1 MGINWTKLYEL
12 SNENNK
18 ISGSKFEKL
27 VLDYLNQYYKE
38 YDWKSTKSS
47 WDNNRD
53 FISLILENIW
63 AEAKYKKDCTALK
76 KSDIDPTMMSGFLN
90 GKIEIIFFLTNGYLP
105 DTLLKRIKQAER
117 MHFFRFSC
125 LLLEHS
131 LPSF

>member
-63 AEAKYKKDCTALK
+63 SE
-76 KSDIDPTMMSGFLN
+76 
-90 GKIEIIFFLTNGYLP
+90 
-105 DTLLKRIKQAER
+105 
-117 MHFFRFSC
+117 
-125 LLLEHS
+125 
-131 LPSF
+131 